1 MRPTLETLLGA
12 GSKSF
17 RNLQTSGRCAVCGE
31 DLLVGDQGQRVC
43 PNDHRQGTPEAP
55 RATLDA
61 KAVCES
67 VRVTKRATSQK
78 NRAPRPA
85 TKAEAEW
92 LAILRSKSALRVI
105 LPHPLTLIAA
115 DGDRY
120 TPDVGEYSPACTT
133 LYNLWE
139 VKAGYKG
146 PGAEQGVERFK
157 RFREMYPWARLR
169 LAEKRRDG
177 WYVDGERCNVA
188 VSGPIPAGQ

>member
-1 MRPTLETLLGA
+1 MSARPTLESLIGA
-12 GSKSF
+12 GSRSF
-17 RNLQTSGRCAVCGE
+17 RALQTSG
-31 DLLVGDQGQRVC
+31 LC
-43 PNDHRQGTPEAP
+43 PNTHRQGTPEARP
-55 RATLDA
+55 CPPERLWGSGAG
-61 KAVCES
+61 S
-67 VRVTKRATSQK
+67 VTKCATGQK
-78 NRAPRPA
+78 NRDPRPA

-120 TPDVGEYSPACTT
+120 TPDAGEYSPDCTT

-139 VKAGYKG
+139 VKARYKG

-177 WYVDGERCNVA
+177 WYVDGERYNVA